1 LNHCDLKNPGPR
13 NPRTIEPFHWKEKSM
28 GVLTREEILKE
39 VRNGTIEIEPFDEDQ
54 VGPGSIDLRLGSEF
68 RVFKKLRNALVVEDR
83 ISLEDLTER
92 LETHESFTLMP
103 GETVLGI
110 TQERIKLPPSM
121 CGWLEGRS
129 RFARMGLVIHMTAG
143 FVQPGV
149 NNRQVL
155 EIGNLAPFP
164 LVLKPGVR
172 ICQIILERTEG
183 EASYQGRFRDQDRL

>member
-1 LNHCDLKNPGPR
+1 
-13 NPRTIEPFHWKEKSM
+13 M

-39 VRNGTIEIEPFDEDQ
+39 IRQGTIEIEPFEENQ
-54 VGPGSIDLRLGSEF
+54 VGPGSVDLHLGREF
-68 RVFKKLRNALVVEDR
+68 RVFKKLRNACVVEDS
-83 ISLEDLTER
+83 ISVEALTE
-92 LETHESFTLMP
+92 LEAEESFTLMP

-110 TQERIKLPPSM
+110 THERIKLPDSI

-129 RFARMGLVIHMTAG
+129 RFARMGLVIHMTAS
-143 FVQPGV
+143 FVQPGI

-183 EASYQGRFRDQDRL
+183 RASYQGKFRNQNHL

>member
-1 LNHCDLKNPGPR
+1 
-13 NPRTIEPFHWKEKSM
+13 M

-39 VRNGTIEIEPFDEDQ
+39 IRQGTVEIEPFEEGQ
-54 VGPGSIDLRLGSEF
+54 VGPGSIDLHLGSEF
-68 RVFKKLRNALVVEDR
+68 RVFKKLRNACVVEDN
-83 ISLEDLTER
+83 ISVEDLTER
-92 LETHESFTLMP
+92 LETDESFTLMP

-110 TQERIKLPPSM
+110 THERIKLPGNI

-143 FVQPGV
+143 FVQPGI

-172 ICQIILERTEG
+172 VCQMILERTEG
-183 EASYQGRFRDQDRL
+183 KASYQGKFKSQNHL

>member
-1 LNHCDLKNPGPR
+1 MGVLARAEILRALASG
-13 NPRTIEPFHWKEKSM
+13 TVGIEPFH
-28 GVLTREEILKE
+28 
-39 VRNGTIEIEPFDEDQ
+39 PDQ
-54 VGPGSIDLRLGSEF
+54 VGPGSIDLHLGNEF
-68 RVFKKLRNALVVEDR
+68 RVFRKLRSACVVEEAIALDELSDR
-83 ISLEDLTER
+83 VEIED
-92 LETHESFTLMP
+92 SFILMP

-110 TQERIKLPPSM
+110 TLERVRLPGSL

-129 RFARMGLVIHMTAG
+129 RFARMGLVIHMTAS

-172 ICQIILERTEG
+172 ICQLILERTEG
-183 EASYQGRFRDQDRL
+183 EASYAGRFASQDGL

>member
-1 LNHCDLKNPGPR
+1 
-13 NPRTIEPFHWKEKSM
+13 M

-39 VRNGTIEIEPFDEDQ
+39 ISRGVMEIEPFEEDQ
-54 VGPGSIDLRLGSEF
+54 VGPGSIDLHLGKEF
-68 RVFKKLRNALVVEDR
+68 RVFKKLRNACVVEDC
-83 ISLEDLTER
+83 ISVEALTEH
-92 LETHESFTLMP
+92 LEAEESFTLMP

-110 TQERIKLPPSM
+110 THERIKLPPDI

-129 RFARMGLVIHMTAG
+129 RFARMGLVIHMTAS

-149 NNRQVL
+149 DNRQVL

-183 EASYQGRFRDQDRL
+183 KASYQGKFKRQNHL

>member
-1 LNHCDLKNPGPR
+1 MEDR
-13 NPRTIEPFHWKEKSM
+13 FV

-39 VRNGTIEIEPFDEDQ
+39 IRQGTIEIEPFEEDQ
-54 VGPGSIDLRLGSEF
+54 VGPGSIDLHLGNEF
-68 RVFKKLRNALVVEDR
+68 RVFKKLRNASIVED
-83 ISLEDLTER
+83 SVSVEDLTER
-92 LETHESFTLMP
+92 LETQESFTLMP

-110 TQERIKLPPSM
+110 TLERIKLPANI

-143 FVQPGV
+143 FIQPGI

-183 EASYQGRFRDQDRL
+183 KAYYQGRFMSQNRL

>member
-1 LNHCDLKNPGPR
+1 
-13 NPRTIEPFHWKEKSM
+13 M
-28 GVLTREEILKE
+28 AVLTREEILKE
-39 VRNGTIEIEPFDEDQ
+39 IRQGTIEIEPFHEDQ
-54 VGPGSIDLRLGSEF
+54 VGPGSIDLRLGKEF

-83 ISLEDLTER
+83 ITIEDLTER
-92 LETHESFTLMP
+92 LETEESFTLMP

-110 TQERIKLPPSM
+110 TQERIKLPANI

-129 RFARMGLVIHMTAG
+129 RFARMGLVIHMTAS
-143 FVQPGV
+143 FVQPGI

-183 EASYQGRFRDQDRL
+183 EASYQGRFMCQDRL

>member
-1 LNHCDLKNPGPR
+1 MA
-13 NPRTIEPFHWKEKSM
+13 I
-28 GVLTREEILKE
+28 LTRNEILKE
-39 VRNGTIEIEPFDEDQ
+39 IRKNVIEIHPFDEDQ
-54 VGPGSIDLRLGSEF
+54 VGPGSIDLRLGNEF
-68 RVFKKLRNALVVEDR
+68 RVFKKLRSALTVEDR
-83 ISLEDLTER
+83 IAMEDLTER
-92 LETHESFTLMP
+92 LEIAESFTLMP

-110 TQERIKLPPSM
+110 TRERIKLPPNM

-183 EASYQGRFRDQDRL
+183 EASYEGRFMNQDQL

>member
-1 LNHCDLKNPGPR
+1 
-13 NPRTIEPFHWKEKSM
+13 M

-39 VRNGTIEIEPFDEDQ
+39 ISRGTIQIEPFEEEQ
-54 VGPGSIDLRLGSEF
+54 VGPGSVDLRLGKEF
-68 RVFKKLRNALVVEDR
+68 RVFKKLRNACVVEDS
-83 ISLEDLTER
+83 ISVEALTEH
-92 LETHESFTLMP
+92 LEAEESFTLMP

-110 TQERIKLPPSM
+110 THERIKLPPDV

-129 RFARMGLVIHMTAG
+129 RFARMGLVIHMTAS
-143 FVQPGV
+143 FVQPGID
-149 NNRQVL
+149 NRQVL

-183 EASYQGRFRDQDRL
+183 KASYQGKFRRQNHL

>member
-1 LNHCDLKNPGPR
+1 
-13 NPRTIEPFHWKEKSM
+13 M

-39 VRNGTIEIEPFDEDQ
+39 ISLGTIEIEPFKGDQ
-54 VGPGSIDLRLGSEF
+54 VGPGSIDLHLGREF
-68 RVFKKLRNALVVEDR
+68 RVFKKLRNACVVEDS
-83 ISLEDLTER
+83 ISVEALTEH
-92 LETHESFTLMP
+92 LEAEESFTLMP

-110 TQERIKLPPSM
+110 THERIRLPADI

-129 RFARMGLVIHMTAG
+129 RFARMGLVIHMTAS
-143 FVQPGV
+143 FVQPGI

-183 EASYQGRFRDQDRL
+183 KASYQGRFRNQNQL

>member
-1 LNHCDLKNPGPR
+1 
-13 NPRTIEPFHWKEKSM
+13 M
-28 GVLTREEILKE
+28 AVLTREEILKE
-39 VRNGTIEIEPFDEDQ
+39 ISLGNLEIDPFEPSQ
-54 VGPGSIDLRLGSEF
+54 VGPGSVDLRLGNEF

-83 ISLEDLTER
+83 LALEDLTER
-92 LETHESFTLMP
+92 LVVDESFTLMP

-110 TQERIKLPPSM
+110 TRERIRLPANI

-129 RFARMGLVIHMTAG
+129 RFARIGLVIHMTAS
-143 FVQPGV
+143 FVQPGI

-164 LVLKPGVR
+164 LVLKPGVP

-183 EASYQGRFRDQDRL
+183 EASYRGRFMNQNRL

>member
-1 LNHCDLKNPGPR
+1 
-13 NPRTIEPFHWKEKSM
+13 M

-39 VRNGTIEIEPFDEDQ
+39 INLGNIEIDPFDEVN
-54 VGPGSIDLRLGSEF
+54 VGPGSVDLRLGNEF
-68 RVFKKLRNALVVEDR
+68 RVFKKLRNACVVEDG
-83 ISLEDLTER
+83 ISVEDLTDLIEVKD
-92 LETHESFTLMP
+92 SFTLMP

-110 TQERIKLPPSM
+110 TLERIKLPPTI

-143 FVQPGV
+143 FVQPGI

-164 LVLKPGVR
+164 LVLKPGVK
-172 ICQIILERTEG
+172 ICQMVLQRTEG
-183 EASYQGRFRDQDRL
+183 EAFYQGRYMKQNQL

>member
-1 LNHCDLKNPGPR
+1 
-13 NPRTIEPFHWKEKSM
+13 M

-39 VRNGTIEIEPFDEDQ
+39 IRQGMIEIDPFEEDQ
-54 VGPGSIDLRLGSEF
+54 VGPGSIDLRLGNEF
-68 RVFKKLRNALVVEDR
+68 RVFKKLRNACAVEDH
-83 ISLEDLTER
+83 ITLEDLTER
-92 LETHESFTLMP
+92 IEIKDTFTLMP

-110 TQERIKLPPSM
+110 THERIKLPANI

-172 ICQIILERTEG
+172 ICQMILERTEG
-183 EASYQGRFRDQDRL
+183 KASYQGRFMDQDRL

>member
-1 LNHCDLKNPGPR
+1 
-13 NPRTIEPFHWKEKSM
+13 M

-39 VRNGTIEIEPFDEDQ
+39 MAVGTLVIEPFEKGQ
-54 VGPGSIDLRLGSEF
+54 VGPGSIDLRLGNEF
-68 RVFKKLRNALVVEDR
+68 RVFKKLRNALTVDDR

-92 LETHESFTLMP
+92 VVVDDSFTLMP

-110 TQERIKLPPSM
+110 TQERIKLPSNV

-129 RFARMGLVIHMTAG
+129 RFARIGLVIHMTAS

-164 LVLKPGVR
+164 IVLRPGVR

-183 EASYQGRFRDQDRL
+183 EASYQGTFRDQDQL

>member
-1 LNHCDLKNPGPR
+1 
-13 NPRTIEPFHWKEKSM
+13 
-28 GVLTREEILKE
+28 
-39 VRNGTIEIEPFDEDQ
+39 
-54 VGPGSIDLRLGSEF
+54 
-68 RVFKKLRNALVVEDR
+68 VEA
-83 ISLEDLTER
+83 LTEH
-92 LETHESFTLMP
+92 LEAEESFTLMP

-110 TQERIKLPPSM
+110 THERIKLPGSI

-129 RFARMGLVIHMTAG
+129 RFARMGLVIHMTAS
-143 FVQPGV
+143 FVQPGI

-183 EASYQGRFRDQDRL
+183 KASYQGKFRSQNHL

>member
-1 LNHCDLKNPGPR
+1 M
-13 NPRTIEPFHWKEKSM
+13 S
-28 GVLTREEILKE
+28 VLTRQEILKE
-39 VRNGTIEIEPFDEDQ
+39 IRQGTVEIEPFEERQ
-54 VGPGSIDLRLGSEF
+54 VGPGSIDLHLGSEF
-68 RVFKKLRNALVVEDR
+68 RVFKKLRNACVVEDN
-83 ISLEDLTER
+83 ISVEDLTER
-92 LETHESFTLMP
+92 LETEESFTLMP

-110 TQERIKLPPSM
+110 TLERIKLPANI

-143 FVQPGV
+143 FVQPGI

-172 ICQIILERTEG
+172 VCQMILERTEG
-183 EASYQGRFRDQDRL
+183 KASYDGRFKSQNHL

>member
-1 LNHCDLKNPGPR
+1 
-13 NPRTIEPFHWKEKSM
+13 M

-39 VRNGTIEIEPFDEDQ
+39 ISQGTIEIEPFEENQ
-54 VGPGSIDLRLGSEF
+54 VGPGSVDLHLGREF
-68 RVFKKLRNALVVEDR
+68 RVFKKLRNACVVEDS
-83 ISLEDLTER
+83 ISVEALTE
-92 LETHESFTLMP
+92 LEAEESFTLMP

-110 TQERIKLPPSM
+110 TQERIKLPDSI

-129 RFARMGLVIHMTAG
+129 RFARMGLVIHMTAS

-172 ICQIILERTEG
+172 ICQVILERTEG
-183 EASYQGRFRDQDRL
+183 KASYQGKFKNQNHL

>member
-1 LNHCDLKNPGPR
+1 
-13 NPRTIEPFHWKEKSM
+13 M

-39 VRNGTIEIEPFDEDQ
+39 IRRGTIEIEPFEESQ
-54 VGPGSIDLRLGSEF
+54 VGPGSVDLHLGSEF
-68 RVFKKLRNALVVEDR
+68 RVFKKLRNACVVEDN
-83 ISLEDLTER
+83 ISIEDLTER
-92 LETHESFTLMP
+92 LETEESFTLMP

-110 TQERIKLPPSM
+110 THERVKLPTNI

-143 FVQPGV
+143 FVQPGI

-172 ICQIILERTEG
+172 VCQMILERTEG
-183 EASYQGRFRDQDRL
+183 KASYQGRFKNQNRL

>member
-1 LNHCDLKNPGPR
+1 
-13 NPRTIEPFHWKEKSM
+13 M

-39 VRNGTIEIEPFDEDQ
+39 VRRGAIEIDPFEEDQ
-54 VGPGSIDLRLGSEF
+54 VGPASIDLRLGREF

-83 ISLEDLTER
+83 ITIEDLTER
-92 LETHESFTLMP
+92 LETEESFTLMP

-110 TQERIKLPPSM
+110 TQERIKLPASI

-129 RFARMGLVIHMTAG
+129 RFARMGLVIHMTAS
-143 FVQPGV
+143 FVQPGI

-172 ICQIILERTEG
+172 ICQIVLERTEG
-183 EASYQGRFRDQDRL
+183 EAFYQGRFMCQDRL

>member
-1 LNHCDLKNPGPR
+1 
-13 NPRTIEPFHWKEKSM
+13 M

-39 VRNGTIEIEPFDEDQ
+39 IKRGTIEIEPFEEDQ
-54 VGPGSIDLRLGSEF
+54 VGPGSIDLHLGKEF
-68 RVFKKLRNALVVEDR
+68 RVFKKLRNACVVEDS
-83 ISLEDLTER
+83 ISVEALTEH
-92 LETHESFTLMP
+92 LEAEESFTLMP

-110 TQERIKLPPSM
+110 THERIKLPADI

-129 RFARMGLVIHMTAG
+129 RFARMGLVIHMTEG
-143 FVQPGV
+143 FVQPGI

-172 ICQIILERTEG
+172 ICQIILDRTEG
-183 EASYQGRFRDQDRL
+183 KASYQGKFKSQDHL

>member
-1 LNHCDLKNPGPR
+1 
-13 NPRTIEPFHWKEKSM
+13 M
-28 GVLTREEILKE
+28 GILTRKEILKE
-39 VRNGTIEIEPFDEDQ
+39 ISQGSIEIEPFQEDQ
-54 VGPGSIDLRLGSEF
+54 VGPGSVDLHLGREF
-68 RVFKKLRNALVVEDR
+68 RVFKKLRNACVVEES
-83 ISLEDLTER
+83 ISVEVLTEH
-92 LETHESFTLMP
+92 LEAEESFTLMP

-110 TQERIKLPPSM
+110 THERIRLPGNI

-143 FVQPGV
+143 FVQPGI

-172 ICQIILERTEG
+172 ICQIILQRTEG
-183 EASYQGRFRDQDRL
+183 EASYQGRFRGQNHL

>member
-1 LNHCDLKNPGPR
+1 MEDR
-13 NPRTIEPFHWKEKSM
+13 FV

-39 VRNGTIEIEPFDEDQ
+39 IRQGTIQIDPFEDDQ
-54 VGPGSIDLRLGSEF
+54 VGPGSIDLHLGKEF
-68 RVFKKLRNALVVEDR
+68 RVFNKLRNACVVEDS
-83 ISLEDLTER
+83 ISAEDLTER
-92 LETHESFTLMP
+92 LEAEESFTLMP

-110 TQERIKLPPSM
+110 TQERIKLPGDI

-143 FVQPGV
+143 FVQPGI

-183 EASYQGRFRDQDRL
+183 KASYHGKFKSQDHL

>member
-1 LNHCDLKNPGPR
+1 M
-13 NPRTIEPFHWKEKSM
+13 EESSM

-39 VRNGTIEIEPFDEDQ
+39 IRQGIIEINPFEEDQ
-54 VGPGSIDLRLGSEF
+54 VGPGSIDLRLGNEF
-68 RVFKKLRNALVVEDR
+68 RVFKKLRNACAVEDH
-83 ISLEDLTER
+83 ITLEDLTER
-92 LETHESFTLMP
+92 IEIKDSFTLMP

-110 TQERIKLPPSM
+110 THERIKLPANI

-143 FVQPGV
+143 FVQPGI

-164 LVLKPGVR
+164 LVLRPGVR
-172 ICQIILERTEG
+172 ICQIVLERTEG
-183 EASYQGRFRDQDRL
+183 EASYRGRFMNQNKL

>member
-1 LNHCDLKNPGPR
+1 
-13 NPRTIEPFHWKEKSM
+13 M
-28 GVLTREEILKE
+28 GVLAREEILRL
-39 VRNGTIEIEPFDEDQ
+39 VDSGTVQVDPLQEDQ
-54 VGPGSIDLRLGSEF
+54 VGPASIDLHLGNEF
-68 RVFKKLRNALVVEDR
+68 RVFKKLRNACVVEER
-83 ISLEDLTER
+83 ISLEELSDRVEV
-92 LETHESFTLMP
+92 EDSFTLMP

-110 TQERIKLPPSM
+110 TRERIKLPANV

-129 RFARMGLVIHMTAG
+129 RFARIGLVIHMTAS

-183 EASYQGRFRDQDRL
+183 AASYGGRFMNQDRL

>member
-1 LNHCDLKNPGPR
+1 
-13 NPRTIEPFHWKEKSM
+13 M

-39 VRNGTIEIEPFDEDQ
+39 IRQGTIEIEPFDESQ
-54 VGPGSIDLRLGSEF
+54 VGPGSIDLHLGREF
-68 RVFKKLRNALVVEDR
+68 RVFKKLRNACVVEDS
-83 ISLEDLTER
+83 ISVEALTE
-92 LETHESFTLMP
+92 LEAEESFTLMP

-110 TQERIKLPPSM
+110 TQERIKLPDSI

-129 RFARMGLVIHMTAG
+129 RFARMGLVIHMTAS

-172 ICQIILERTEG
+172 ICQVILERTEG
-183 EASYQGRFRDQDRL
+183 KASYQGKFKNQNHL

>member
-1 LNHCDLKNPGPR
+1 MEDR
-13 NPRTIEPFHWKEKSM
+13 FV

-39 VRNGTIEIEPFDEDQ
+39 IRQGKIEIEPFEEDQ
-54 VGPGSIDLRLGSEF
+54 VGPGSIDLHLGKEF
-68 RVFKKLRNALVVEDR
+68 RVFKKLRNACVVEDS
-83 ISLEDLTER
+83 ISAEDLTER
-92 LETHESFTLMP
+92 LEAEESFTLMP

-110 TQERIKLPPSM
+110 TQERIRLPADI

-143 FVQPGV
+143 FVQPGI

-183 EASYQGRFRDQDRL
+183 KACYQGRFKSQDRL

>member
-1 LNHCDLKNPGPR
+1 
-13 NPRTIEPFHWKEKSM
+13 M

-39 VRNGTIEIEPFDEDQ
+39 IRQGTIEVEPFEEGQ
-54 VGPGSIDLRLGSEF
+54 VGPGSIDLHLGREF
-68 RVFKKLRNALVVEDR
+68 RVFKKLRNACVVEDS
-83 ISLEDLTER
+83 ISVEALTE
-92 LETHESFTLMP
+92 LEAEESFTLMP

-110 TQERIKLPPSM
+110 TRERIKLPDSI

-129 RFARMGLVIHMTAG
+129 RFARMGLVIHMTAS
-143 FVQPGV
+143 FVQPGI

-172 ICQIILERTEG
+172 ICQMILERTEG
-183 EASYQGRFRDQDRL
+183 KATYRGKFRNQNHL

>member
-1 LNHCDLKNPGPR
+1 MEDR
-13 NPRTIEPFHWKEKSM
+13 FM
-28 GVLTREEILKE
+28 GVLTRKEILKE
-39 VRNGTIEIEPFDEDQ
+39 IRQGTIKIEPFDEDQ
-54 VGPGSIDLRLGSEF
+54 IGPGSIDLHLGKEF
-68 RVFKKLRNALVVEDR
+68 RVFRKLRNACIVED
-83 ISLEDLTER
+83 SVSVEDLTER
-92 LETHESFTLMP
+92 LETEESFTLMP

-110 TQERIKLPPSM
+110 TLERIKLPANI

-143 FVQPGV
+143 FVQPGID
-149 NNRQVL
+149 NRQVL

-183 EASYQGRFRDQDRL
+183 EASYHGRFMSQNRL